1 MSAMDFLHQ
10 IQLRSYQSALPVP
23 GILRLCNHLQN
34 VGATTYILGLQLS
47 TFIFYNKQA
56 SNYTKSPLIQIDDLP
71 GVKYDIQAMHKRLTQ
86 IGFEVKQIENI
97 SKDQII
103 PALEDNASHS
113 PCDAI
118 HIVYFTGHGGH
129 NNGNNYI
136 YPVDFASKFEKSK
149 DIESSAMNI
158 QNIISIYKGKGRLI
172 LILDACRSD
181 FGLSKG
187 YYSEITAAE
196 DVYIAYGTQFQY
208 TSIGIANQMS
218 PFTQAICDEILEPTI
233 DVDELF
239 TRVRR
244 NVYSKYQIQIP
255 ASVNALL
262 NRIVLHKQ
270 LSYTNFDEE
279 VYKFVKKYADDYNNK
294 YGYFHGDDLIFIDA
308 AQYFN
313 ISFLDAV
320 WKFRK
325 VDNKVYTDRGA
336 KIPLLPEDE
345 SKFVTF
351 HGLFRGKEYF
361 TCDENHTWYYNGR
374 QIRMGEI
381 PPLPAS
387 MQPEAPE
394 IGKEL
399 YVTFDIQKYDNSIII
414 TTNLPDNYILLV
426 KNNLSKKSD
435 RKIVTNGSVMIENAQ
450 NISSITIGSAFIT
463 DSSVKEQLGKRA
475 RNLLGKYV
483 KYDPVCGNQI
493 SAVFNF

>member
-1 MSAMDFLHQ
+1 MKKNA
-10 IQLRSYQSALPVP
+10 
-23 GILRLCNHLQN
+23 ILF
-34 VGATTYILGLQLS
+34 S
-47 TFIFYNKQA
+47 A
-56 SNYTKSPLIQIDDLP
+56 SNYEKSSLIRADDLP
-71 GVKYDIQAMHKRLTQ
+71 GVKYDIHAMHKRLIQ
-86 IGFEVKQIENI
+86 IGFEVKQIENV

-103 PALEDNASHS
+103 PALEDNASNS

-129 NNGNNYI
+129 SNGNNYI
-136 YPVDFASKFEKSK
+136 YPIDFASRFDTSK
-149 DIESSAMNI
+149 DIETSAINI
-158 QNIISIYKGKGRLI
+158 RDIISIYKGKGRLI

-181 FGLSKG
+181 FESSKG

-218 PFTQAICDEILEPTI
+218 PFTQAICDEILEPNI

-394 IGKEL
+394 VGKEL

-426 KNNLSKKSD
+426 KSNLSKNSD
-435 RKIVTNGSVMIENAQ
+435 RKTVTNGSVMIENAQ

-463 DSSVKEQLGKRA
+463 DSSVKKQLGTKA
-475 RNLLGKYV
+475 RNLIGEYV
-483 KYDPVCGNQI
+483 KYDPICGNQI
-493 SAVFNF
+493 HAVFNF

>member
-1 MSAMDFLHQ
+1 MKKNA
-10 IQLRSYQSALPVP
+10 
-23 GILRLCNHLQN
+23 ILF
-34 VGATTYILGLQLS
+34 S
-47 TFIFYNKQA
+47 A
-56 SNYTKSPLIQIDDLP
+56 SNYEKSSLIRADDLP
-71 GVKYDIQAMHKRLTQ
+71 GVKYDIHAMHKRLIQ
-86 IGFEVKQIENI
+86 IGFEVKQIENV

-103 PALEDNASHS
+103 PALEDNASNS

-129 NNGNNYI
+129 SNGNNYI
-136 YPVDFASKFEKSK
+136 YPIDFASRFDTSK
-149 DIESSAMNI
+149 DIETSAMNI
-158 QNIISIYKGKGRLI
+158 RDIISIYKGKGRLI

-181 FGLSKG
+181 FESSKG

-196 DVYIAYGTQFQY
+196 DVYIAYGTQFQH
-208 TSIGIANQMS
+208 TSIGISNQMS
-218 PFTQAICDEILEPTI
+218 PFTKAICDEILEPNI

-244 NVYSKYQIQIP
+244 NVYSKYQVQIP

-262 NRIVLHKQ
+262 NKIILHKQ

-394 IGKEL
+394 LGKEL
-399 YVTFDIQKYDNSIII
+399 YVTFDIQKYDDSIII

-426 KNNLSKKSD
+426 KSNLSKNSD
-435 RKIVTNGSVMIENAQ
+435 RKTVTNGSIMLENAQ

-463 DSSVKEQLGKRA
+463 DSSVKKQLGTKA
-475 RNLLGKYV
+475 RNLIGEYV
-483 KYDPVCGNQI
+483 KYDPICGNQI
-493 SAVFNF
+493 HAVFNF

>member
-1 MSAMDFLHQ
+1 MKKNA
-10 IQLRSYQSALPVP
+10 
-23 GILRLCNHLQN
+23 ILF
-34 VGATTYILGLQLS
+34 S
-47 TFIFYNKQA
+47 A
-56 SNYTKSPLIQIDDLP
+56 SNYEKSSLIRADDLP
-71 GVKYDIQAMHKRLTQ
+71 GVKYDIHAMHKRLIQ
-86 IGFEVKQIENI
+86 IGFEVKQIENV

-103 PALEDNASHS
+103 PALEDNASNS

-129 NNGNNYI
+129 SNGNNYI
-136 YPVDFASKFEKSK
+136 YPIDFASRFDTSK
-149 DIESSAMNI
+149 DIETSAMNI
-158 QNIISIYKGKGRLI
+158 RDIISIYKGKGRLI

-181 FGLSKG
+181 FESSKG

-196 DVYIAYGTQFQY
+196 DVYIAYGTQFQH
-208 TSIGIANQMS
+208 TSIGISNQMS
-218 PFTQAICDEILEPTI
+218 PFTKAICDEILEPNI

-244 NVYSKYQIQIP
+244 NVYSKYQVQIP

-262 NRIVLHKQ
+262 NKIILHKQ

-325 VDNKVYTDRGA
+325 VDNKVYTDSGA

-394 IGKEL
+394 LGKEL
-399 YVTFDIQKYDNSIII
+399 YVTFDIQKYDDSIII

-426 KNNLSKKSD
+426 KSNLSKNSD
-435 RKIVTNGSVMIENAQ
+435 RKTVTNGSIMLENAQ

-463 DSSVKEQLGKRA
+463 DSSVKKQLGTKA
-475 RNLLGKYV
+475 RNLIGEYV
-483 KYDPVCGNQI
+483 KYDPICGNQI
-493 SAVFNF
+493 HAVFNF

>member
-1 MSAMDFLHQ
+1 MKKNA
-10 IQLRSYQSALPVP
+10 
-23 GILRLCNHLQN
+23 ILF
-34 VGATTYILGLQLS
+34 S
-47 TFIFYNKQA
+47 A
-56 SNYTKSPLIQIDDLP
+56 SNYEKSSLIRADDLP
-71 GVKYDIQAMHKRLTQ
+71 GVKYDIHAMHKRLIQ
-86 IGFEVKQIENI
+86 IGFEVKQIENV

-103 PALEDNASHS
+103 PALEDNASNS

-129 NNGNNYI
+129 SNGNNYI
-136 YPVDFASKFEKSK
+136 YPIDFASRFDTSK
-149 DIESSAMNI
+149 DIETSAMNI
-158 QNIISIYKGKGRLI
+158 RDIISIYKGKGRLI

-181 FGLSKG
+181 FESSKG

-196 DVYIAYGTQFQY
+196 DVYIAYGTQFQH
-208 TSIGIANQMS
+208 TSIGISNQMS
-218 PFTQAICDEILEPTI
+218 PFTKAICDEILEPNI

-244 NVYSKYQIQIP
+244 NVYSKYQVQIP

-262 NRIVLHKQ
+262 NKIILHKQ

-394 IGKEL
+394 LGKEL
-399 YVTFDIQKYDNSIII
+399 YVTFDIQKYDDSIII

-426 KNNLSKKSD
+426 KSNLSKNSD
-435 RKIVTNGSVMIENAQ
+435 RKTVTNGSIMLKNAQ

-463 DSSVKEQLGKRA
+463 DSSVKKQLGTKA
-475 RNLLGKYV
+475 RNLIGEYV
-483 KYDPVCGNQI
+483 KYDPICGNQI
-493 SAVFNF
+493 HAVFNF

>member
-1 MSAMDFLHQ
+1 MKKNA
-10 IQLRSYQSALPVP
+10 
-23 GILRLCNHLQN
+23 ILF
-34 VGATTYILGLQLS
+34 S
-47 TFIFYNKQA
+47 A

-158 QNIISIYKGKGRLI
+158 QDIISIYKGKGRLI

-218 PFTQAICDEILEPTI
+218 PFTQAICDEILEPNI

-255 ASVNALL
+255 ASVNAL
-262 NRIVLHKQ
+262 
-270 LSYTNFDEE
+270 S
-279 VYKFVKKYADDYNNK
+279 
-294 YGYFHGDDLIFIDA
+294 LIHI
-308 AQYFN
+308 
-313 ISFLDAV
+313 
-320 WKFRK
+320 
-325 VDNKVYTDRGA
+325 
-336 KIPLLPEDE
+336 
-345 SKFVTF
+345 
-351 HGLFRGKEYF
+351 
-361 TCDENHTWYYNGR
+361 
-374 QIRMGEI
+374 
-381 PPLPAS
+381 
-387 MQPEAPE
+387 
-394 IGKEL
+394 
-399 YVTFDIQKYDNSIII
+399 
-414 TTNLPDNYILLV
+414 
-426 KNNLSKKSD
+426 
-435 RKIVTNGSVMIENAQ
+435 
-450 NISSITIGSAFIT
+450 
-463 DSSVKEQLGKRA
+463 
-475 RNLLGKYV
+475 
-483 KYDPVCGNQI
+483 
-493 SAVFNF
+493 

>member
-1 MSAMDFLHQ
+1 MQKLLYFCILLLSFCGLASLHSYSKQ
-10 IQLRSYQSALPVP
+10 WRIQMKKNA
-23 GILRLCNHLQN
+23 ILF
-34 VGATTYILGLQLS
+34 S
-47 TFIFYNKQA
+47 A
-56 SNYTKSPLIQIDDLP
+56 SNYEKSSLIRADDLP
-71 GVKYDIQAMHKRLTQ
+71 GVKYDIQAMHKRLIQ
-86 IGFEVKQIENI
+86 IGFEVKQIENV

-103 PALEDNASHS
+103 PALEDNSSNS

-129 NNGNNYI
+129 SNGNNYI
-136 YPVDFASKFEKSK
+136 YPIDFASRFDTSK
-149 DIESSAMNI
+149 DIETSAMNI
-158 QNIISIYKGKGRLI
+158 RDIISIYKGKGRLI

-181 FGLSKG
+181 FGSSKG

-196 DVYIAYGTQFQY
+196 DVYIAYGTQFQH
-208 TSIGIANQMS
+208 TSIGITNQMS
-218 PFTQAICDEILEPTI
+218 PFTKAICDEILEPNI

-394 IGKEL
+394 VGKEL

-426 KNNLSKKSD
+426 KSNLSKNSD
-435 RKIVTNGSVMIENAQ
+435 RKTVTNGSVMIENAQ

>member
-1 MSAMDFLHQ
+1 MKKNA
-10 IQLRSYQSALPVP
+10 
-23 GILRLCNHLQN
+23 ILF
-34 VGATTYILGLQLS
+34 S
-47 TFIFYNKQA
+47 A
-56 SNYTKSPLIQIDDLP
+56 SNYEKSSLIRADDLP
-71 GVKYDIQAMHKRLTQ
+71 GVKYDIHAMHKRLIQ
-86 IGFEVKQIENI
+86 IGFEVKQIENV

-103 PALEDNASHS
+103 PALEDNASNS

-129 NNGNNYI
+129 SNGNNYI
-136 YPVDFASKFEKSK
+136 YPIDFASRFDTSK
-149 DIESSAMNI
+149 DIETSAMNI
-158 QNIISIYKGKGRLI
+158 RDIISIYKGKGRLI

-181 FGLSKG
+181 FESSKG

-196 DVYIAYGTQFQY
+196 DVYIAYGTQFQH
-208 TSIGIANQMS
+208 TSIGISNQMS
-218 PFTQAICDEILEPTI
+218 PFTKAICDEILEPNI

-244 NVYSKYQIQIP
+244 NVYSKYQVQIP

-262 NRIVLHKQ
+262 NKIILHKQ

-394 IGKEL
+394 VGKEL

-426 KNNLSKKSD
+426 KSNLSKNSD
-435 RKIVTNGSVMIENAQ
+435 RKTVTNGSIMLENAQ

-463 DSSVKEQLGKRA
+463 DSSVKKQLGTKA
-475 RNLLGKYV
+475 RNLIGEYV
-483 KYDPVCGNQI
+483 KYDPICGNQI
-493 SAVFNF
+493 HAVFNF

>member
-1 MSAMDFLHQ
+1 MKKNA
-10 IQLRSYQSALPVP
+10 
-23 GILRLCNHLQN
+23 ILF
-34 VGATTYILGLQLS
+34 S
-47 TFIFYNKQA
+47 A
-56 SNYTKSPLIQIDDLP
+56 SNYKKSSLIRADDLP
-71 GVKYDIQAMHKRLTQ
+71 GVKYDIHAMYKRLTQ
-86 IGFEVKQIENI
+86 IGFEVKQIENV

-103 PALEDNASHS
+103 PALEDNASNS

-129 NNGNNYI
+129 ANGNNYI
-136 YPVDFASKFEKSK
+136 YPIDFASRFDTSK
-149 DIESSAMNI
+149 DIETSAMNI
-158 QNIISIYKGKGRLI
+158 RDIISIYKGKGRLI

-181 FGLSKG
+181 FESSKG

-196 DVYIAYGTQFQY
+196 DVYIAYGTQFQH
-208 TSIGIANQMS
+208 TSIGISNQMS
-218 PFTQAICDEILEPTI
+218 PFTKAICDEILEPNI
-233 DVDELF
+233 
-239 TRVRR
+239 
-244 NVYSKYQIQIP
+244 
-255 ASVNALL
+255 
-262 NRIVLHKQ
+262 LHKQ

-394 IGKEL
+394 LGKEL
-399 YVTFDIQKYDNSIII
+399 YVTFDIQKYDDSIII

-426 KNNLSKKSD
+426 KSNLSKNSD
-435 RKIVTNGSVMIENAQ
+435 RKTVTNGSIMLENAQ

-463 DSSVKEQLGKRA
+463 DSSVKKQLGTKA
-475 RNLLGKYV
+475 RNLIGEYV
-483 KYDPVCGNQI
+483 KYDPICGNQI
-493 SAVFNF
+493 HAVFNF

>member
-1 MSAMDFLHQ
+1 
-10 IQLRSYQSALPVP
+10 
-23 GILRLCNHLQN
+23 
-34 VGATTYILGLQLS
+34 
-47 TFIFYNKQA
+47 
-56 SNYTKSPLIQIDDLP
+56 
-71 GVKYDIQAMHKRLTQ
+71 
-86 IGFEVKQIENI
+86 
-97 SKDQII
+97 
-103 PALEDNASHS
+103 
-113 PCDAI
+113 
-118 HIVYFTGHGGH
+118 
-129 NNGNNYI
+129 
-136 YPVDFASKFEKSK
+136 
-149 DIESSAMNI
+149 
-158 QNIISIYKGKGRLI
+158 
-172 LILDACRSD
+172 
-181 FGLSKG
+181 
-187 YYSEITAAE
+187 
-196 DVYIAYGTQFQY
+196 
-208 TSIGIANQMS
+208 MS
-218 PFTQAICDEILEPTI
+218 PFTQAICDEILAPNI

-394 IGKEL
+394 LGKEL
-399 YVTFDIQKYDNSIII
+399 YVTFDIQKHGNSIII
-414 TTNLPDNYILLV
+414 TTNLPDNYILLI
-426 KNNLSKKSD
+426 KNNLSKNSD

>member
-1 MSAMDFLHQ
+1 MKKNA
-10 IQLRSYQSALPVP
+10 
-23 GILRLCNHLQN
+23 ILF
-34 VGATTYILGLQLS
+34 S
-47 TFIFYNKQA
+47 A
-56 SNYTKSPLIQIDDLP
+56 SNYEKSSLIRADDLP
-71 GVKYDIQAMHKRLTQ
+71 GVKYDIHAMHKRLIQ
-86 IGFEVKQIENI
+86 IGFEVKQIENV

-103 PALEDNASHS
+103 PALEDNASNS

-129 NNGNNYI
+129 SNGNNYI
-136 YPVDFASKFEKSK
+136 YPIDFASRFDTSK
-149 DIESSAMNI
+149 DIETSAMNI
-158 QNIISIYKGKGRLI
+158 RDIISIYKGKGRLI

-181 FGLSKG
+181 FESSKG

-196 DVYIAYGTQFQY
+196 DVYIAYGTQFQH
-208 TSIGIANQMS
+208 TSIGISNQMS
-218 PFTQAICDEILEPTI
+218 PFTKAICDEILEPNI

-244 NVYSKYQIQIP
+244 NVYSKYQVQIP

-262 NRIVLHKQ
+262 NKIILHKQ

-394 IGKEL
+394 LGKEL
-399 YVTFDIQKYDNSIII
+399 YVTLDIQKYDDSIII

-426 KNNLSKKSD
+426 KSNLSKNSD
-435 RKIVTNGSVMIENAQ
+435 RKTVTNGSIMLENAQ

-463 DSSVKEQLGKRA
+463 DSSVKKQLGTKA
-475 RNLLGKYV
+475 RNLIGEYV
-483 KYDPVCGNQI
+483 KYNPICGNQI
-493 SAVFNF
+493 HAVFNF

>member
-1 MSAMDFLHQ
+1 MKKNA
-10 IQLRSYQSALPVP
+10 
-23 GILRLCNHLQN
+23 ILF
-34 VGATTYILGLQLS
+34 S
-47 TFIFYNKQA
+47 A
-56 SNYTKSPLIQIDDLP
+56 SNYEKSSLIRADDLP
-71 GVKYDIQAMHKRLTQ
+71 GVKYDIHAMHKRLIQ
-86 IGFEVKQIENI
+86 IGFEVKQIENV

-103 PALEDNASHS
+103 PALEDNASNS

-129 NNGNNYI
+129 SNGNNYI
-136 YPVDFASKFEKSK
+136 YPIDFASRFDTSK
-149 DIESSAMNI
+149 DIETSAMNI
-158 QNIISIYKGKGRLI
+158 RDIISIYKGKGRLI

-181 FGLSKG
+181 FESSKG

-196 DVYIAYGTQFQY
+196 DVYIAYGTQFQH
-208 TSIGIANQMS
+208 TSIGISNQMS
-218 PFTQAICDEILEPTI
+218 PFTKAICDEILEPNI

-244 NVYSKYQIQIP
+244 NVYSKYQVQIP

-262 NRIVLHKQ
+262 NKIILHKQ

-394 IGKEL
+394 LGKEL
-399 YVTFDIQKYDNSIII
+399 YVTFDIQKYDDSIII

-426 KNNLSKKSD
+426 KSNLSKNLD
-435 RKIVTNGSVMIENAQ
+435 RKTVTNGSVMLENAQ
-450 NISSITIGSAFIT
+450 NISSIIIGSAFIT
-463 DSSVKEQLGKRA
+463 DSSVKKQLGTKA
-475 RNLLGKYV
+475 RNLIGEYV
-483 KYDPVCGNQI
+483 KYDPICGNQI
-493 SAVFNF
+493 HAVFNF

>member
-1 MSAMDFLHQ
+1 MKKNA
-10 IQLRSYQSALPVP
+10 
-23 GILRLCNHLQN
+23 ILF
-34 VGATTYILGLQLS
+34 S
-47 TFIFYNKQA
+47 A
-56 SNYTKSPLIQIDDLP
+56 SNYEKSSLIRADDLP
-71 GVKYDIQAMHKRLTQ
+71 GVKYDIHAMHKRLIQ
-86 IGFEVKQIENI
+86 IGFEVKQIENV

-103 PALEDNASHS
+103 PALEDNASNS

-129 NNGNNYI
+129 SNGNNYI
-136 YPVDFASKFEKSK
+136 YPIDFASRFDTSK
-149 DIESSAMNI
+149 DIETSAINI
-158 QNIISIYKGKGRLI
+158 RDIISIYKGKGRLI

-181 FGLSKG
+181 FESSKG

-196 DVYIAYGTQFQY
+196 DVYIAYGTQFQH
-208 TSIGIANQMS
+208 TSIGISNEMS
-218 PFTQAICDEILEPTI
+218 PFTKAICDEILEPNI

-244 NVYSKYQIQIP
+244 NVYSKYQVQIP

-262 NRIVLHKQ
+262 NKIILHKQ

-394 IGKEL
+394 LGKEL
-399 YVTFDIQKYDNSIII
+399 YVTFNIQKYDDSIII

-426 KNNLSKKSD
+426 KSNLSKNSD
-435 RKIVTNGSVMIENAQ
+435 RKTVTNGSVMIENAR

-463 DSSVKEQLGKRA
+463 DSSVKKQLGTKA
-475 RNLLGKYV
+475 RNLIGEYV
-483 KYDPVCGNQI
+483 KYDPICGNQI
-493 SAVFNF
+493 QAVFNF

>member
-1 MSAMDFLHQ
+1 MKKNA
-10 IQLRSYQSALPVP
+10 
-23 GILRLCNHLQN
+23 ILF
-34 VGATTYILGLQLS
+34 S
-47 TFIFYNKQA
+47 A
-56 SNYTKSPLIQIDDLP
+56 SNYEKSSLIRADDLP
-71 GVKYDIQAMHKRLTQ
+71 GVKYDIHAMHKRLIQ
-86 IGFEVKQIENI
+86 IGFEVKQIENV

-103 PALEDNASHS
+103 PALEDNASNS

-129 NNGNNYI
+129 SNGNNYI
-136 YPVDFASKFEKSK
+136 YPIDFASRFDTSK
-149 DIESSAMNI
+149 DIETSAINI
-158 QNIISIYKGKGRLI
+158 RDIISIYKGKGRLI

-181 FGLSKG
+181 FESSKG

-196 DVYIAYGTQFQY
+196 DVYIAYGTQFQH
-208 TSIGIANQMS
+208 TSIGISNEMS
-218 PFTQAICDEILEPTI
+218 PFTKAICDEILEPNI

-244 NVYSKYQIQIP
+244 KVYSKYQVQIP

-262 NRIVLHKQ
+262 NKIILHKQ

-336 KIPLLPEDE
+336 KIPLLPADE

-394 IGKEL
+394 LGKEL
-399 YVTFDIQKYDNSIII
+399 YVTFDIQKYDDSIII

-426 KNNLSKKSD
+426 KSNLSKNSD
-435 RKIVTNGSVMIENAQ
+435 RKTVTNGSIMLENAQ

-463 DSSVKEQLGKRA
+463 DSSVKKQLGTKA
-475 RNLLGKYV
+475 RNLIGEYV
-483 KYDPVCGNQI
+483 KYDPICGNQI
-493 SAVFNF
+493 HAVFNF

>member
-1 MSAMDFLHQ
+1 MKKNA
-10 IQLRSYQSALPVP
+10 
-23 GILRLCNHLQN
+23 ILF
-34 VGATTYILGLQLS
+34 S
-47 TFIFYNKQA
+47 A

-71 GVKYDIQAMHKRLTQ
+71 GVKYDIQAMRKRLTQ

-97 SKDQII
+97 SKNQIV

-136 YPVDFASKFEKSK
+136 YPVDFASKFEKNK
-149 DIESSAMNI
+149 DIEASAMNI
-158 QNIISIYKGKGRLI
+158 QDIISIYKGKGRLI

-218 PFTQAICDEILEPTI
+218 PFTQAICDEILEPNI

-351 HGLFRGKEYF
+351 RGLFRGKEYF

-426 KNNLSKKSD
+426 KSNLSKNSD
-435 RKIVTNGSVMIENAQ
+435 RKTVTNGSVMLENAQ

-463 DSSVKEQLGKRA
+463 DSSVKKQLGTKA
-475 RNLLGKYV
+475 RNLIGEYV
-483 KYDPVCGNQI
+483 KYDPICGNQI
-493 SAVFNF
+493 HAVFNF

>member
-1 MSAMDFLHQ
+1 MKKNA
-10 IQLRSYQSALPVP
+10 
-23 GILRLCNHLQN
+23 ILF
-34 VGATTYILGLQLS
+34 S
-47 TFIFYNKQA
+47 A
-56 SNYTKSPLIQIDDLP
+56 SNYEKSSLIRADDLP
-71 GVKYDIQAMHKRLTQ
+71 GVKYDIHAMHKRLIQ
-86 IGFEVKQIENI
+86 IGFEVKQIENV

-103 PALEDNASHS
+103 PALEDNASNS

-129 NNGNNYI
+129 SNGNNYI
-136 YPVDFASKFEKSK
+136 YPIDFASRFDTSK
-149 DIESSAMNI
+149 DIETSAMNI
-158 QNIISIYKGKGRLI
+158 RDIISIYKGKGRLI

-181 FGLSKG
+181 FKSSKG

-196 DVYIAYGTQFQY
+196 DVYIAYGTQFQH
-208 TSIGIANQMS
+208 TSIGISNQMS
-218 PFTQAICDEILEPTI
+218 PFTKAICDEILEPNI

-244 NVYSKYQIQIP
+244 NVYSKYQVQIP

-262 NRIVLHKQ
+262 NKIILHKQ

-394 IGKEL
+394 LGKEL
-399 YVTFDIQKYDNSIII
+399 YVTFDIQKYDDSIII

-426 KNNLSKKSD
+426 KSNLSKNSD
-435 RKIVTNGSVMIENAQ
+435 RKTVTNGSIMLENAQ

-463 DSSVKEQLGKRA
+463 DSSVKKQLGTKA
-475 RNLLGKYV
+475 RNLIGEYV
-483 KYDPVCGNQI
+483 KYDPICGNQI
-493 SAVFNF
+493 HAVFNF

>member
-1 MSAMDFLHQ
+1 MKKNA
-10 IQLRSYQSALPVP
+10 
-23 GILRLCNHLQN
+23 ILF
-34 VGATTYILGLQLS
+34 S
-47 TFIFYNKQA
+47 A
-56 SNYTKSPLIQIDDLP
+56 SNYEKSSLIRADDLP
-71 GVKYDIQAMHKRLTQ
+71 GVKYDIHAMHKRLIQ
-86 IGFEVKQIENI
+86 IGFEVKQIENV

-103 PALEDNASHS
+103 PALEDNASNS

-129 NNGNNYI
+129 SNGNNYI
-136 YPVDFASKFEKSK
+136 YPIDFASRFDTSK
-149 DIESSAMNI
+149 DIETSAMNI
-158 QNIISIYKGKGRLI
+158 RDIISIYKGKGRLI

-181 FGLSKG
+181 FESSKG

-196 DVYIAYGTQFQY
+196 DVYIAYGTQFQH
-208 TSIGIANQMS
+208 TSIGISNQMS
-218 PFTQAICDEILEPTI
+218 PFTKAICDEILEPNI

-244 NVYSKYQIQIP
+244 NVYSKYQVQIP

-262 NRIVLHKQ
+262 NKIILHKQ

-394 IGKEL
+394 LGKEL
-399 YVTFDIQKYDNSIII
+399 YVTLDIQKYDDSIII

-426 KNNLSKKSD
+426 KSNLSKNSD
-435 RKIVTNGSVMIENAQ
+435 RKTVTNGSIMLENAQ

>member
-1 MSAMDFLHQ
+1 MKKNA
-10 IQLRSYQSALPVP
+10 
-23 GILRLCNHLQN
+23 ILF
-34 VGATTYILGLQLS
+34 S
-47 TFIFYNKQA
+47 A
-56 SNYTKSPLIQIDDLP
+56 SNYEKSSLIRADDLP
-71 GVKYDIQAMHKRLTQ
+71 GVKYDIHAMHKRLIQ
-86 IGFEVKQIENI
+86 IGFEVKQIENV
-97 SKDQII
+97 SKNQII
-103 PALEDNASHS
+103 PALEDNASNS

-129 NNGNNYI
+129 SNGNNYI
-136 YPVDFASKFEKSK
+136 YPIDFASRFDTSK
-149 DIESSAMNI
+149 DIETSAMNI
-158 QNIISIYKGKGRLI
+158 RDIISIYKGKGRLI

-181 FGLSKG
+181 FESSKG

-196 DVYIAYGTQFQY
+196 DVYIAYGTQFQH
-208 TSIGIANQMS
+208 TSIGISNQMS
-218 PFTQAICDEILEPTI
+218 PFTKAICDEILEPNI

-244 NVYSKYQIQIP
+244 NVYSKYQVQIP

-262 NRIVLHKQ
+262 NKIILHKQ
-270 LSYTNFDEE
+270 LSYTNFDEA

-394 IGKEL
+394 LGKEL
-399 YVTFDIQKYDNSIII
+399 YVTFDIQKYDDSIII

-426 KNNLSKKSD
+426 KSNLSKNSD
-435 RKIVTNGSVMIENAQ
+435 RKTVTNGSIMLENAQ

-463 DSSVKEQLGKRA
+463 DSSVKKQLGTKA
-475 RNLLGKYV
+475 RNLIGEYV
-483 KYDPVCGNQI
+483 KYDPICGNQI
-493 SAVFNF
+493 HAVFNF

>member
-1 MSAMDFLHQ
+1 MKKNA
-10 IQLRSYQSALPVP
+10 
-23 GILRLCNHLQN
+23 ILF
-34 VGATTYILGLQLS
+34 S
-47 TFIFYNKQA
+47 A
-56 SNYTKSPLIQIDDLP
+56 SNYEKSSLIRADDLP
-71 GVKYDIQAMHKRLTQ
+71 GVKYDIHAMHKRLIQ
-86 IGFEVKQIENI
+86 IGFEVKQIENV

-103 PALEDNASHS
+103 PALEDNASNS

-129 NNGNNYI
+129 SNGNNYI
-136 YPVDFASKFEKSK
+136 YPIDFASRFDTSK
-149 DIESSAMNI
+149 DIETSAINI
-158 QNIISIYKGKGRLI
+158 RDIISIYKGKGRLI

-181 FGLSKG
+181 FESSKG

-196 DVYIAYGTQFQY
+196 DVYIAYGTQFQH
-208 TSIGIANQMS
+208 TSIGISNEMS
-218 PFTQAICDEILEPTI
+218 PFTKAICDEILEPNI

-244 NVYSKYQIQIP
+244 NVYSKYQVQIP

-262 NRIVLHKQ
+262 NKIILHKQ

-394 IGKEL
+394 VGKEL

-426 KNNLSKKSD
+426 KSNLSKNSD
-435 RKIVTNGSVMIENAQ
+435 RKTVTNGSVMIENAR

>member
-1 MSAMDFLHQ
+1 MKKNA
-10 IQLRSYQSALPVP
+10 
-23 GILRLCNHLQN
+23 ILF
-34 VGATTYILGLQLS
+34 S
-47 TFIFYNKQA
+47 A
-56 SNYTKSPLIQIDDLP
+56 SNYKKSSLIRADDLP
-71 GVKYDIQAMHKRLTQ
+71 GVKYDIHAMYKRLTQ
-86 IGFEVKQIENI
+86 IGFEVKQIENV

-103 PALEDNASHS
+103 PALEDNASNS

-129 NNGNNYI
+129 ANGNNYI
-136 YPVDFASKFEKSK
+136 YPIDFASRFDTSK
-149 DIESSAMNI
+149 DIETSAMNI
-158 QNIISIYKGKGRLI
+158 RDIISIYKGKGRLI

-181 FGLSKG
+181 FESSKG

-196 DVYIAYGTQFQY
+196 DVYIAYGTQFQH
-208 TSIGIANQMS
+208 TSIGISNQMS
-218 PFTQAICDEILEPTI
+218 PFTKAICDEILEPNI

-244 NVYSKYQIQIP
+244 NVYSKYQVQIP

-262 NRIVLHKQ
+262 NKIILHKQ

-381 PPLPAS
+381 PPLPPS
-387 MQPEAPE
+387 MQQKLPEE
-394 IGKEL
+394 GKEY
-399 YVTFDIQKYDNSIII
+399 YVEFDAKKENDSIVI
-414 TTNLPDNYILLV
+414 TTNLPEQCEIFIKDNKSKYSQKMAVSNGTIEI
-426 KNNLSKKSD
+426 KNATDISKVIINSGVFTAD
-435 RKIVTNGSVMIENAQ
+435 VNTQQIIGENC
-450 NISSITIGSAFIT
+450 
-463 DSSVKEQLGKRA
+463 
-475 RNLLGKYV
+475 RNLVGKFI
-483 KYDPVCGNQI
+483 KYHPIYGNQI
-493 SAVFNF
+493 HCIFEF

>member
-1 MSAMDFLHQ
+1 MKKNA
-10 IQLRSYQSALPVP
+10 
-23 GILRLCNHLQN
+23 ILF
-34 VGATTYILGLQLS
+34 S
-47 TFIFYNKQA
+47 A
-56 SNYTKSPLIQIDDLP
+56 SNYEKSSLIRADDLP
-71 GVKYDIQAMHKRLTQ
+71 GVKYDIHAMHKRLIQ
-86 IGFEVKQIENI
+86 IGFEVKQIENV

-103 PALEDNASHS
+103 PALEDNASNS

-129 NNGNNYI
+129 SNGNNYI
-136 YPVDFASKFEKSK
+136 YPIDFASRFDTSK
-149 DIESSAMNI
+149 DIETSAMNI
-158 QNIISIYKGKGRLI
+158 RDIISIYKGKGRLI

-181 FGLSKG
+181 FESSKG

-196 DVYIAYGTQFQY
+196 DVYIAYGTQFQH
-208 TSIGIANQMS
+208 TSIGISNQMS
-218 PFTQAICDEILEPTI
+218 PFTKAICDEILEPNI

-244 NVYSKYQIQIP
+244 NVYSKYQVQIP

-262 NRIVLHKQ
+262 NKIILHKQ

-394 IGKEL
+394 LGKEL
-399 YVTFDIQKYDNSIII
+399 YVTFDIQKYDDSIII

-426 KNNLSKKSD
+426 KSNLSKNSD
-435 RKIVTNGSVMIENAQ
+435 RKTVTNGSIMLENAQ
-450 NISSITIGSAFIT
+450 NILSITIGSAFIT
-463 DSSVKEQLGKRA
+463 DSSVKKQLGTKA
-475 RNLLGKYV
+475 RNLIGEYV
-483 KYDPVCGNQI
+483 KYDPICGNQI
-493 SAVFNF
+493 HAVFNF

>member
-1 MSAMDFLHQ
+1 MKKNA
-10 IQLRSYQSALPVP
+10 
-23 GILRLCNHLQN
+23 ILF
-34 VGATTYILGLQLS
+34 S
-47 TFIFYNKQA
+47 A
-56 SNYTKSPLIQIDDLP
+56 SNYEKSSLIRADDLP
-71 GVKYDIQAMHKRLTQ
+71 GVKYDIHAMHKRLIQ
-86 IGFEVKQIENI
+86 IGFEVKQIENV

-103 PALEDNASHS
+103 PALEDNASNS

-129 NNGNNYI
+129 SNGNNYI
-136 YPVDFASKFEKSK
+136 YPIDFASRFDTSK
-149 DIESSAMNI
+149 DIETSAMNI
-158 QNIISIYKGKGRLI
+158 RDIISIYKGKGRLI

-181 FGLSKG
+181 FESSKG

-196 DVYIAYGTQFQY
+196 DVYIAYGTQFQH
-208 TSIGIANQMS
+208 TSIGISTQMS
-218 PFTQAICDEILEPTI
+218 PFTKAICDEILEPNI

-244 NVYSKYQIQIP
+244 NVYSKYQVQIP

-262 NRIVLHKQ
+262 NKIILHKQ

-394 IGKEL
+394 LGKEL
-399 YVTFDIQKYDNSIII
+399 YVTFDIQKYDDSIII

-426 KNNLSKKSD
+426 KSNLSKNSD
-435 RKIVTNGSVMIENAQ
+435 RKTVTNGSIMLENAQ

-463 DSSVKEQLGKRA
+463 DSSVKKQLGTKA
-475 RNLLGKYV
+475 RNLIGEYV
-483 KYDPVCGNQI
+483 KYDPICGNQI
-493 SAVFNF
+493 HAVFNF

>member
-1 MSAMDFLHQ
+1 MKKNA
-10 IQLRSYQSALPVP
+10 
-23 GILRLCNHLQN
+23 ILF
-34 VGATTYILGLQLS
+34 S
-47 TFIFYNKQA
+47 A
-56 SNYTKSPLIQIDDLP
+56 SNYTKSPLIQINNLP

-136 YPVDFASKFEKSK
+136 YPVDFASEFEKSK
-149 DIESSAMNI
+149 DIETSAMNI
-158 QNIISIYKGKGRLI
+158 QDIISIYKGKGRLI

-218 PFTQAICDEILEPTI
+218 PFTQAICDEILEPNI

-325 VDNKVYTDRGA
+325 VDNKVYTDR
-336 KIPLLPEDE
+336 
-345 SKFVTF
+345 V
-351 HGLFRGKEYF
+351 
-361 TCDENHTWYYNGR
+361 
-374 QIRMGEI
+374 
-381 PPLPAS
+381 
-387 MQPEAPE
+387 
-394 IGKEL
+394 
-399 YVTFDIQKYDNSIII
+399 QKS
-414 TTNLPDNYILLV
+414 LSFQ
-426 KNNLSKKSD
+426 KMKQNLSPFTDYSVTKNILHVMKIILGIIMDAKSVWE
-435 RKIVTNGSVMIENAQ
+435 KSHHYQQVCNPKLLKLEKNYMSPLTFKNM
-450 NISSITIGSAFIT
+450 TILS
-463 DSSVKEQLGKRA
+463 
-475 RNLLGKYV
+475 
-483 KYDPVCGNQI
+483 
-493 SAVFNF
+493 

>member
-1 MSAMDFLHQ
+1 MKKNA
-10 IQLRSYQSALPVP
+10 
-23 GILRLCNHLQN
+23 ILF
-34 VGATTYILGLQLS
+34 S
-47 TFIFYNKQA
+47 A
-56 SNYTKSPLIQIDDLP
+56 SNYEKSSLIRADDLP
-71 GVKYDIQAMHKRLTQ
+71 GVKYDIHAMHKRLIQ
-86 IGFEVKQIENI
+86 IGFEVKQIENV

-103 PALEDNASHS
+103 PALEDNASNS

-129 NNGNNYI
+129 SNGNNYI
-136 YPVDFASKFEKSK
+136 YPIDFASRFDTSK
-149 DIESSAMNI
+149 DIETSAINI
-158 QNIISIYKGKGRLI
+158 RDIISIYKGKGRLI

-181 FGLSKG
+181 FESSKG

-196 DVYIAYGTQFQY
+196 DVYIAYGTQFQH
-208 TSIGIANQMS
+208 TSIGISNEMS
-218 PFTQAICDEILEPTI
+218 PFTKAICDEILEPNI

-244 NVYSKYQIQIP
+244 NVYSKYQVQIP

-262 NRIVLHKQ
+262 NKIILHKQ

-394 IGKEL
+394 LGKEL
-399 YVTFDIQKYDNSIII
+399 YVTFNIQKYDASIII

-426 KNNLSKKSD
+426 KSNLSKNLD
-435 RKIVTNGSVMIENAQ
+435 RKTVTNGSVMLENAQ
-450 NISSITIGSAFIT
+450 NISSIIIGSAFIT
-463 DSSVKEQLGKRA
+463 DSSVKKQLGTKA
-475 RNLLGKYV
+475 RNLIGEYV
-483 KYDPVCGNQI
+483 KYDPICGNQI
-493 SAVFNF
+493 HAVFNF

>member
-1 MSAMDFLHQ
+1 MKKNA
-10 IQLRSYQSALPVP
+10 
-23 GILRLCNHLQN
+23 ILF
-34 VGATTYILGLQLS
+34 S
-47 TFIFYNKQA
+47 A
-56 SNYTKSPLIQIDDLP
+56 SNYEKSSLIRADDLP
-71 GVKYDIQAMHKRLTQ
+71 GVKYDIHAMHKRLIQ
-86 IGFEVKQIENI
+86 IGFEVKQIENV

-103 PALEDNASHS
+103 PALEDNASNS

-129 NNGNNYI
+129 SNGNNYI
-136 YPVDFASKFEKSK
+136 YPIDFASRFDTSK
-149 DIESSAMNI
+149 DIETSAINI
-158 QNIISIYKGKGRLI
+158 RDIISIYKGKGRLI

-181 FGLSKG
+181 FESSKG

-196 DVYIAYGTQFQY
+196 DVYIAYGTQFQH
-208 TSIGIANQMS
+208 TSIGISNEMS
-218 PFTQAICDEILEPTI
+218 PFTKAICDEILEPNI

-244 NVYSKYQIQIP
+244 NVYSKYQVQIP

-262 NRIVLHKQ
+262 NKIILHKQ

-394 IGKEL
+394 LGKEL
-399 YVTFDIQKYDNSIII
+399 YVTFNIQKYDDSIII

-426 KNNLSKKSD
+426 KSNLSKNLD
-435 RKIVTNGSVMIENAQ
+435 RKTVTNGSVMLENAQ
-450 NISSITIGSAFIT
+450 NISSIIIGSAFIT
-463 DSSVKEQLGKRA
+463 DSSVKKQLGTKA
-475 RNLLGKYV
+475 RNLIGEYV
-483 KYDPVCGNQI
+483 KYDPICGNQI
-493 SAVFNF
+493 HAVFNF